1 MASDIS
7 NNYLHN
13 LITDSSNNLQN
24 RFINL
29 LVEYLNNQTTNE
41 NLLSLPFENTSLNRN
56 SFQNILNNSLMEK
69 KAYKKV
75 ISDKGKD
82 KLKEIIYHN
91 TKYETKECVISM
103 DEFHNGDKIIQL
115 PCNHIFHK
123 KSIKTWLCEESHK
136 CPVCRYELDFKEIK
150 NDENFIISNE
160 NNNIDTSRNT
170 VTQMLENMNFMY
182 NPTQYIHRPQRRNF
196 LNETSNINRIF
207 EGENEYLMNRNLQ
220 NAILASINTNEYYES
235 DSSDEEIDIFESF
248 DDDEY

>member
-1 MASDIS
+1 MATDIS
-7 NNYLHN
+7 NNYLHE
-13 LITDSSNNLQN
+13 LISDSSNNLQN
-24 RFINL
+24 RFVNL
-29 LVEYLNNQTTNE
+29 LVEYLNTSND
-41 NLLSLPFENTSLNRN
+41 NLLNLPFQNRIN
-56 SFQNILNNSLMEK
+56 SFQNVLNNSLMEK

-82 KLKEIIYHN
+82 TLKEIIYDDS
-91 TKYETKECVISM
+91 KYETTECVISM

-160 NNNIDTSRNT
+160 NNIDTSRNT

-220 NAILASINTNEYYES
+220 NAILASINTNEYYET
-235 DSSDEEIDIFESF
+235 DSSDEEEIDIFESF
-248 DDDEY
+248 DEY

>member
-1 MASDIS
+1 MATDIS
-7 NNYLHN
+7 NNYLHE
-13 LITDSSNNLQN
+13 LISDSSNNLQN

-29 LVEYLNNQTTNE
+29 LVEYLNTSND
-41 NLLSLPFENTSLNRN
+41 NLLNLPFQNRIN
-56 SFQNILNNSLMEK
+56 SFQNVLNNSLMEK

-82 KLKEIIYHN
+82 KLKEIIYDDS
-91 TKYETKECVISM
+91 KSETKECVISM
-103 DEFHNGDKIIQL
+103 DEFKNGDKIIQL

-123 KSIKTWLCEESHK
+123 TSIKTWLCEESSK
-136 CPVCRYELDFKEIK
+136 CPVCRYELDYKEIK
-150 NDENFIISNE
+150 NNENFVISNE
-160 NNNIDTSRNT
+160 TNNIDTSRNR
-170 VTQMLENMNFMY
+170 VSQMLENMNFMY

>member
-1 MASDIS
+1 MATDIS
-7 NNYLHN
+7 NNYLHE
-13 LITDSSNNLQN
+13 LISDSSNNLQN

-29 LVEYLNNQTTNE
+29 LVEYLNTSND
-41 NLLSLPFENTSLNRN
+41 NLLNLPFQNRIN
-56 SFQNILNNSLMEK
+56 SFQNVLNNSLMEK

-82 KLKEIIYHN
+82 KLKEIIYDDS
-91 TKYETKECVISM
+91 KFETKECVISM
-103 DEFHNGDKIIQL
+103 DEFKNGDKIIQL

-123 KSIKTWLCEESHK
+123 TSIKTWLCEESSK
-136 CPVCRYELDFKEIK
+136 CPVCRYELDYKEIK
-150 NDENFIISNE
+150 NNENFVISNE
-160 NNNIDTSRNT
+160 TNNIDTSRNR
-170 VTQMLENMNFMY
+170 VSQMLENMNFMY

>member
-1 MASDIS
+1 MATDIS

-13 LITDSSNNLQN
+13 LISDSSNNLQN

-29 LVEYLNNQTTNE
+29 LVEYLNNQTTNQ
-41 NLLSLPFENTSLNRN
+41 NLLSLPFENTSVN
-56 SFQNILNNSLMEK
+56 SLQNILNNSLMEK

-82 KLKEIIYHN
+82 KLKEIIYDN
-91 TKYETKECVISM
+91 SKYETNECVISM
-103 DEFHNGDKIIQL
+103 DEFNNGDKIIQL
-115 PCNHIFHK
+115 PCGHIFHK
-123 KSIKTWLCEESHK
+123 TSIKTWLSEESNK
-136 CPVCRYELDFKEIK
+136 CPVCRYELDYKEIK

-160 NNNIDTSRNT
+160 TNNIDTSRNT
-170 VTQMLENMNFMY
+170 VSQMLENMNFIY

-220 NAILASINTNEYYES
+220 NAILASINTNEYYDS
-235 DSSDEEIDIFESF
+235 GSSDEEDIDIF
-248 DDDEY
+248 DDEY

>member
-1 MASDIS
+1 MATDIS
-7 NNYLHN
+7 NNYLHE
-13 LITDSSNNLQN
+13 LISDSSNNLQN
-24 RFINL
+24 RFVNL
-29 LVEYLNNQTTNE
+29 LVEYLNTSND
-41 NLLSLPFENTSLNRN
+41 NLLNLPFQNRIN
-56 SFQNILNNSLMEK
+56 SFQNVLNNSLMEK

-82 KLKEIIYHN
+82 KLKEIIYDDS
-91 TKYETKECVISM
+91 KFETKECVISM
-103 DEFHNGDKIIQL
+103 DEFKNGDKIIQL

-123 KSIKTWLCEESHK
+123 TSIKTWLCEESSK
-136 CPVCRYELDFKEIK
+136 CPVCRYELDYKEIK
-150 NDENFIISNE
+150 NNENFVISNE
-160 NNNIDTSRNT
+160 TNNIDTSRNR
-170 VTQMLENMNFMY
+170 VSQMLENMNFMY
-182 NPTQYIHRPQRRNF
+182 NPTQYIHRPQRRHF